1 MPTHIKFL
9 FLSFHR
15 KNCPL
20 WFVLTHLVLCFL
32 WFVSAHTE
40 ILSLSFHR
48 NKLSL
53 LIFCGNTSFK
63 FVNCD
68 LCQHTS
74 FLSLS
79 FHRKKLCLLICANTS
94 WTLLILICVN
104 THLIFPLFSAWLSLN
119 VSASDALIYP
129 FVFNRL
135 SFSIYAY
142 AGHCYIVE

>member
-1 MPTHIKFL
+1 M
-9 FLSFHR
+9 S
-15 KNCPL
+15 
-20 WFVLTHLVLCFL
+20 
-32 WFVSAHTE
+32 FVSCDLCQPTPKFCPYPSIE
-40 ILSLSFHR
+40 K
-48 NKLSL
+48 KLSL

-79 FHRKKLCLLICANTS
+79 FHGKNCLLWFCANTS

-129 FVFNRL
+129 FVFDRL
-135 SFSIYAY
+135 CFSIYAY
-142 AGHCYIVE
+142 AGHCWIVVLSLWTWSSPFFRIYA